1 MSIKKNKNLH
11 MNAVNFKLRKMSLI
25 EYLMGIQ
32 DETLFKKVENS
43 IQESLKSV
51 KPEEQQ
57 FTKEMLVERAEISNN
72 QIKKG
77 FVVNQKDIE
86 QQSENW

>member
-57 FTKEMLVERAEISNN
+57 FTKEMLLERAEISNN

>member
-1 MSIKKNKNLH
+1 

-57 FTKEMLVERAEISNN
+57 FTKEMLLERAEISNN

>member
-1 MSIKKNKNLH
+1 
-11 MNAVNFKLRKMSLI
+11 MSLI

-51 KPEEQQ
+51 KPEDQQ
-57 FTKEMLVERAEISNN
+57 LTKEKLVERAEFSNE

>member
-1 MSIKKNKNLH
+1 

>member
-1 MSIKKNKNLH
+1 MKS
-11 MNAVNFKLRKMSLI
+11 VNFKLRKMSII

-43 IQESLKSV
+43 IQESLKTV
-51 KPEEQQ
+51 KPEEQL
-57 FTKEMLVERAEISNN
+57 FTKEILLERAEVSNE

-77 FVVNQKDIE
+77 LILNQKDIE
-86 QQSENW
+86 KQSENW